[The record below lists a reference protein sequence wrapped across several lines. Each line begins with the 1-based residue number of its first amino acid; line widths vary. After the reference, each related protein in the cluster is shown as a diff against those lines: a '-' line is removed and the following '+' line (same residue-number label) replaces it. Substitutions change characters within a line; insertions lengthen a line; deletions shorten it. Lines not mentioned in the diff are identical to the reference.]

1 MLPID
6 LDDSMSIWMKN
17 SVFFTILV
25 IIDVF
30 ELLQTPNDD
39 KLATNALWGKLA
51 AEILMQ
57 NWDAALEDLNKLK
70 DVIDS
75 PVCVIIL
82 IIDMFLEHH

>member
-1 MLPID
+1 
-6 LDDSMSIWMKN
+6 MSKISLTQDKLMMKWFKWYTCF
-17 SVFFTILV
+17 VLF
-25 IIDVF
+25 
-30 ELLQTPNDD
+30 QTPNDD

-75 PVCVIIL
+75 PVSKTADQWNDII
-82 IIDMFLEHH
+82 

>member
-1 MLPID
+1 
-6 LDDSMSIWMKN
+6 
-17 SVFFTILV
+17 
-25 IIDVF
+25 
-30 ELLQTPNDD
+30 
-39 KLATNALWGKLA
+39 
-51 AEILMQ
+51 MQ